1 MIALGGVVEQSGV
14 SSDQVISHRQYT
26 RRASRLVLAKGS
38 VAIGGWQP
46 TKTGLGYIY
55 LELILVAF
63 FRLAKKKYI
72 VMLRKKY
79 YKS

>member
-1 MIALGGVVEQSGV
+1 MSLGGVVEQSGD

-26 RRASRLVLAKGS
+26 RRASRLALAKGS

-55 LELILVAF
+55 QELILVAF
-63 FRLAKKKYI
+63 FRLAKNIYI
-72 VMLRKKY
+72 L
-79 YKS
+79 